1 MAEAALVDEI
11 VKLVAEVSGRSDVRP
26 ESRLLRDLGIDGNQA
41 RVLLGELAARYDVDL
56 SAFQWQRYFDNEGF
70 DFVEPFLV
78 MAARRI
84 DRRFDAR
91 WQAALDA
98 EREITVS
105 HLAAAVESGRW
116 FEPEERRAPSG
127 GPARAAFAVALAL
140 PILFLFL
147 VAPLLMGVEI
157 ARRLAT
163 GEAVGDIILWPLL
176 GLGGAL
182 VIWSSV
188 TNIRRKLAT
197 APESE
202 RPVEP
207 GQA

>member
-1 MAEAALVDEI
+1 MAEGTLIDEI
-11 VKLVAEVSGRSDVRP
+11 VKLVAEISGRSDVRP

-56 SAFQWQRYFDNEGF
+56 SALQWQRYFDNEGF

-84 DRRFDAR
+84 DHRFDAR
-91 WQAALDA
+91 WRAALDA
-98 EREITVS
+98 EREISVR
-105 HLAAAVESGRW
+105 HLADAVEAGHW
-116 FEPEERRAPSG
+116 FEPEERREAPG
-127 GPARAAFAVALAL
+127 GPLRAAFAVALAL

-147 VAPLLMGVEI
+147 VAPLLAAVEI
-157 ARRLAT
+157 ARRLAA
-163 GEAVGDIILWPLL
+163 GESAAGIALVPLL

-182 VIWSSV
+182 VIWSSI

-197 APESE
+197 AP
-202 RPVEP
+202 R
-207 GQA
+207 